1 MRGVRRDI
9 AEAGGADGLRDEVAG
24 STYRLLVAITF
35 HYREARLPFLLSV
48 ARSILAFPAGKVDLV
63 VLTNTAAEDETRRI
77 VAMLEPLVAPGVER
91 ADAARTFRLE
101 SHPGLPDPWLLL
113 WRHKPLIRDQFLGRG
128 DYTHFIYAEDDILMS
143 WANFRYF
150 VDQRELLAR
159 HGLIPAFQRIEYN
172 ASDGNL
178 YLLDQTV
185 PEDLDALRKV
195 DAGSHWFVTPHFP
208 HCAMFVLDR
217 PLAEEYCAS
226 LSFDRDT
233 SVQVARHYGVAE
245 RAAMGLCFEGIPI
258 GFNTRWA
265 VPVHKQ
271 LRSTSPDCWLSH
283 IANNYTTD
291 PKSPFGKIPPAR
303 MFAAGASALR
313 LELKVPPSI
322 LPPGGYVDH
331 IRIGA
336 QTFIHGWGLL
346 QSQVGRSS
354 VFVDTNLPVAE
365 AHIARSARGDVATAI
380 GDARLIDCGF
390 QIRLVLDREAAL
402 PESLRVQLWTEDAV
416 YGRHRLR
423 SEHLPPLAG
432 ATALQNR

>member
-1 MRGVRRDI
+1 MREVRPDI
-9 AEAGGADGLRDEVAG
+9 AGAGSADAVRDEAAG
-24 STYRLLVAITF
+24 STLRLLVAITF
-35 HYREARLPFLLSV
+35 HYREDRLPLLLSV
-48 ARSILAFPAGKVDLV
+48 ARSFLAFPVGAIDLV
-63 VLTNTAAEDETRRI
+63 VLTNTTAEDEKRRI

-113 WRHKPLIRDQFLGRG
+113 WCHKPLIRDQFLARG

-159 HGLIPAFQRIEYN
+159 HGLIPGFQRIEYN

-208 HCAMFVLDR
+208 HCAMFVLDQ

-233 SVQVARHYGVAE
+233 SMQVARHFGVAE
-245 RAAMGLCFEGIPI
+245 RAAMGLCFEGIPV
-258 GFNTRWA
+258 GFNSRWA

-271 LRSTSPDCWLSH
+271 RRSTSPDCWLFH
-283 IANNYTTD
+283 IANNYTAD
-291 PKSPFGKIPPAR
+291 PKSAFGKILPAR
-303 MFAAGASALR
+303 MFAAGASAPH
-313 LELKVPPSI
+313 LELKALPAT

-331 IRIGA
+331 IRVGA
-336 QTFIHGWGLL
+336 QTLIHGWGLL

-354 VFVDTNLPVAE
+354 VFVDTNLAVVE
-365 AHIARSARGDVATAI
+365 AHIARSARGDVAAAI
-380 GDARLIDCGF
+380 RDERLIDCGF
-390 QIRLVLDREAAL
+390 QIRLVLDTAAAL
-402 PESLRVQLWTEDAV
+402 PDSPRLLLWTEDAV

-423 SEHLPPLAG
+423 SEHLPPLAV
-432 ATALQNR
+432 AAALPNR